1 MTSDDKNE
9 LVDWSAGIAIMPLP
23 SKSKTQQY
31 VLLYEGKQ
39 YKTFNKWDTAV
50 DYFNKL
56 RKTLK
61 QKQTKGPIS

>member
-1 MTSDDKNE
+1 MTSSETNE
-9 LVDWSAGIAIMPLP
+9 LVDWKLGIAIMPLP

-39 YKTFNKWDTAV
+39 YKTFNKWDTAE

>member
-1 MTSDDKNE
+1 MSENSEHE
-9 LVDWSAGIAIMPLP
+9 LVDWKLGIAIMPLP
-23 SKSKTQQY
+23 SKGKTQQY
-31 VLLYEGKQ
+31 VLLYQGQQ